1 MKKRVIY
8 NEFQRIAKEVVGEC
22 RKAQKYY
29 VMQMCEQLGKVDH
42 KQPFILWCSK
52 KRCLVYQSGMR
63 ELPKPIANT
72 NRGAYYLF
80 RNNADMAERV
90 SF

>member
-1 MKKRVIY
+1 MRKNDIY
-8 NEFQRIAKEVVGEC
+8 KEFQRIAAEVVGEN

-29 VMQMCEQLGKVDH
+29 VMQMCEMLGKVDH
-42 KQPFILWCSK
+42 KKTFVIWCSK
-52 KRCLVYQSGMR
+52 KRCVVYQRDMVQQS
-63 ELPKPIANT
+63 KPQPT
-72 NRGAYYLF
+72 NKGTYYLF

>member
-1 MKKRVIY
+1 MKKNDIY
-8 NEFQRIAKEVVGEC
+8 REFQSIAKEVVGEN

-29 VMQMCEQLGKVDH
+29 VMQMCEMLGKVDH
-42 KQPFILWCSK
+42 KKPFVMWCNR
-52 KRCLVYQSGMR
+52 KRCLVYQSGMQPMA
-63 ELPKPIANT
+63 EPKTSQNGT
-72 NRGAYYLF
+72 YYLF